1 MEDSLYFAH
10 LSNREG
16 GEGGEEGRT
25 EVWSKRKQADRR
37 MSSVLWKNVLLL
49 VFFLCVWSGGYLERS
64 SGIYVVKQRS
74 QPQFSSVQFENNVL
88 Y

>member
-16 GEGGEEGRT
+16 GGGGGGKNWSVEQEKAGRQ
-25 EVWSKRKQADRR
+25 ENELCALEKRF
-37 MSSVLWKNVLLL
+37 VV
-49 VFFLCVWSGGYLERS
+49 VFFVCVWFGGYLERS